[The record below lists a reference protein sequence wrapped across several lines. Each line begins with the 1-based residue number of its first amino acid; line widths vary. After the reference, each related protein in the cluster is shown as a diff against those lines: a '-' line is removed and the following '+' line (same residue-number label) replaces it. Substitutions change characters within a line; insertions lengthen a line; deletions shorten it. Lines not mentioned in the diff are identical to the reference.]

1 MRSDEKLGGIEDVL
15 PNDVRCRAEGGEG
28 VEIGLRHPDTE
39 GGVLLTESLPG
50 CDGRNAFHGFGGR
63 GRVDEDILVVPAF
76 AGSGQFVADIFA
88 ETELEKADEE
98 RTY

>member
-1 MRSDEKLGGIEDVL
+1 MRSDKKLGGIEDVL
-15 PNDVRCRAEGGEG
+15 PNDVRCSAKWGEG

-50 CDGRNAFHGFGGR
+50 CDGRDTFHGLGGS

-76 AGSGQFVADIFA
+76 AGSGHFVADEFA
-88 ETELEKADEE
+88 ETEVKKACEE
-98 RTY
+98 R